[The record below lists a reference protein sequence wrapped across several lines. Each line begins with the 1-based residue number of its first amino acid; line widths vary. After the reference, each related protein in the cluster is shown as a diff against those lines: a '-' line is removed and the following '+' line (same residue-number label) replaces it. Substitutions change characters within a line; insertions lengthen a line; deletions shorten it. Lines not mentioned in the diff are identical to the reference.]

1 MLKNA
6 WTAYIKIRFEDVS
19 EKFTAKEAWNLIYAE
34 LNNASRGSPSSQ
46 VHSIFALSGL
56 ILALWMYRRIHDVSE
71 EVQKYL
77 ESAIET
83 IAAISM
89 PDRDDVERRYRLL
102 DWSHYKADSQ
112 TGRITT
118 SQSGQEASHFVM
130 GDILPVILE
139 LNYTCLAEEYC
150 LRLKAAWRST
160 EDKDPFDMI
169 ALGSNAVKFANID
182 EQLKDLAASE
192 IEKTDVD
199 LNRSEIMRVEGIV
212 GALAVTPAYE
222 EKLNTNKLVRHRKM
236 FYRFG
241 FGSHAPADNADPY
254 RLGSLSC
261 LDAESYKTILDDNGQ
276 TMKRRLGSLSYFAG
290 VLHSNR

>member
-6 WTAYIKIRFEDVS
+6 WSAFIKIRFEDVS
-19 EKFTAKEAWNLIYAE
+19 ERFTAKEAWNLIYAE

-46 VHSIFALSGL
+46 VHSIFGLSGL
-56 ILALWMYRRIHDVSE
+56 ILALWMYRRVHDVSE
-71 EVQKYL
+71 DVQTYL

-83 IAAISM
+83 LAAISM
-89 PDRDDVERRYRLL
+89 PDRDDAERRYRLL

-118 SQSGQEASHFVM
+118 SQSGQDASHFIM

-139 LNYTCLAEEYC
+139 LNYTSLAEEYSS
-150 LRLKAAWRST
+150 RLKAVWRNT
-160 EDKDPFDMI
+160 EDKDPFEMI
-169 ALGSNAVKFANID
+169 ALGANAVKFGIID
-182 EQLKDLAASE
+182 EHLKDLAASE

-212 GALAVTPAYE
+212 GALTVTLAYE

-236 FYRFG
+236 FYRF
-241 FGSHAPADNADPY
+241 
-254 RLGSLSC
+254 
-261 LDAESYKTILDDNGQ
+261 
-276 TMKRRLGSLSYFAG
+276 
-290 VLHSNR
+290 